1 VIPIVEPIQKVNA
14 FTKKGKHQSGVLW
27 TRDRE
32 HELPIAGVTFLEFL
46 QHPNFN
52 AACLAILLY
61 GSDDLDSNP
70 FVCLN
75 VDCFDNFT
83 ECSLTKQPNSAI

>member
-1 VIPIVEPIQKVNA
+1 MHLLKKENINRGFFGHVI
-14 FTKKGKHQSGVLW
+14 GK
-27 TRDRE
+27 E

-83 ECSLTKQPNSAI
+83 KCPLTKQPNSAI